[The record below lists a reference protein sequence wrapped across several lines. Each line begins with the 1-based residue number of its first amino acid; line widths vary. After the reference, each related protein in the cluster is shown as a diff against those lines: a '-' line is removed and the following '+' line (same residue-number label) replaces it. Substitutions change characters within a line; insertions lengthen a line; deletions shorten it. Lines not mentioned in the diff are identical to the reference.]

1 LLPAQTSG
9 GTRHAALKGINSG
22 EVHAENYNV
31 LSSDMMKVSRPTI
44 EFAETFNNALKLSD
58 EDVAKII
65 QPKKPARPP
74 VTSGSPL
81 DQALPRVPP
90 TLGSFEEKSIVKD
103 TEYKIAE
110 KVVDAATPLA
120 IAQFT
125 NSDVDAISFVK
136 GSEQSIN
143 LRSNHAHQNNETFFT
158 LNSTSPAQTENEGTS
173 LGFKI
178 NITEASNR
186 TLSRSEI
193 NQVEDIPHA
202 PPIRQ
207 VVEQA
212 FETIKG
218 RSAPTLSNPET
229 VTENSSGI
237 VPTRSLDGN
246 MIGYVSVTAGT
257 GLFEDLGSVTPSL
270 AINNNGSEVDSK
282 ETEVSHLLPQH
293 LTLESLRDTLP
304 LDRFDSISNFRG
316 VLTQD
321 DLEGLIARRNL
332 PHTPQI
338 TPESEV
344 KTETLIPIIDGTQG
358 SETPTER
365 TYQPNIEAETP
376 TANLEIIRA
385 QRHYTASHEPI
396 VNQNIDSQRIQNGTE
411 DLVKDK
417 HNDIKIS
424 GIEPEIIETQQG
436 TFSSPSHNPTH
447 NEIPAPSLATDSVQT
462 HIFEQNSRLDRPRQ
476 GITPEEDKHSK
487 STLIGQQVHLNSR
500 QGLAQ
505 IIDGSDKGG
514 QNLENHEGPKPIPE
528 TGPVQ
533 NIEIEK
539 NRVSVTNTD
548 VENLPP
554 LASNSAPVLRQVS
567 DKNTEN
573 REAPKSTPETGHVQ
587 NITTE
592 NNRISVTNTDVEN
605 LSPLTS
611 DNAPVLRQDIDKNI
625 ENQEAPKSI
634 PETGHVQNITT
645 ENNRIS
651 VTNTDV
657 ENLSPLTSDNATV
670 LRQDSDKNT
679 ENRED
684 PKSISEASAVQ
695 NVEREDKTS
704 PIINAE
710 VDSHANLVSD
720 NDPALS
726 QDARTTPQPLNY
738 TGNTS
743 ENVQMSE
750 TIAFSDSEANTDNIS
765 YTLPDSALPTDQD
778 LSDTSNI
785 PHSNSI
791 NTDELM
797 TRTPEMAVT
806 ESPPQALHSNLGNGS
821 LLENNRGT
829 ISLPDFQLAAS
840 HQPILPAMESSK
852 TVNQKNIKEVK
863 EARDTEFDIDL
874 DNETLSSDIR
884 DIEIDTD
891 DIDGS
896 DYHFDQIDS
905 DFETAK
911 SPPQFGQTALAPL
924 AMSTASSPVFQPIIG
939 LGGELMS
946 PLAMQAQSLSPS
958 STILAQSP
966 TVRQAVVTAVS
977 DAILTAKETPKG
989 IVVQLD
995 PPEMGRVYID
1005 FLFEGD
1011 NNVTVVM
1018 KSESADSQAILRER
1032 QEQFQ
1037 ALLKDSGFENIT
1049 MSFEQQNSNGNEGS
1063 GSDTQGKDINIG
1075 LSALVTDTQ
1084 SDSYNQPIYQISDD
1098 VIRLD
1103 MRL

>member
-1 LLPAQTSG
+1 MKDSLLLPAQTSG

-31 LSSDMMKVSRPTI
+31 LSSDMMKGSRPTI

-65 QPKKPARPP
+65 QPEKPARPP

-81 DQALPRVPP
+81 DQALPRVPA
-90 TLGSFEEKSIVKD
+90 TLGRFDEKSIVKEP
-103 TEYKIAE
+103 EYKIAE

-125 NSDVDAISFVK
+125 NSGVDAISVVK

-158 LNSTSPAQTENEGTS
+158 LNSTSPVQTENEGTL
-173 LGFKI
+173 LGFEI
-178 NITEASNR
+178 NSTEASNR
-186 TLSRSEI
+186 TLSRSEM

-202 PPIRQ
+202 PPIKQ

-218 RSAPTLSNPET
+218 HSAPTLSNPET

-257 GLFEDLGSVTPSL
+257 GLFEDLGTVTPSL
-270 AINNNGSEVDSK
+270 AFNNNGSEVDIK
-282 ETEVSHLLPQH
+282 EAEVSHLLPQH

-321 DLEGLIARRNL
+321 ELEGLIARRNL

-417 HNDIKIS
+417 LNDIKIS

-573 REAPKSTPETGHVQ
+573 REAPKSTPETGHTQ

-605 LSPLTS
+605 LFPLAS
-611 DNAPVLRQDIDKNI
+611 NSAPVL
-625 ENQEAPKSI
+625 S
-634 PETGHVQNITT
+634 
-645 ENNRIS
+645 
-651 VTNTDV
+651 
-657 ENLSPLTSDNATV
+657 
-670 LRQDSDKNT
+670 QDSDKNT

-726 QDARTTPQPLNY
+726 QDARTTPQPLDY

-891 DIDGS
+891 DIDAS

-905 DFETAK
+905 DFETVK
-911 SPPQFGQTALAPL
+911 NPPQFGQTALAPL
-924 AMSTASSPVFQPIIG
+924 AMSTASSPIIQPIIG

-966 TVRQAVVTAVS
+966 TVRQAVITAVS